1 MCSAT
6 VIKSKSSHSYCMC
19 VGPLCF
25 APYCLSVQLL
35 CNGCMVGHNSEIVTC
50 HIGMV
55 SHAITIKQISKYVWR
70 VSFTYASSSH
80 SMKDLIII
88 IYLFQGVASWLK
100 LFCGMQPHARPTG
113 AACPILSGLDC
124 HDVLRVLNS
133 GVMIQTTNV
142 VEA

>member
-1 MCSAT
+1 
-6 VIKSKSSHSYCMC
+6 
-19 VGPLCF
+19 
-25 APYCLSVQLL
+25 
-35 CNGCMVGHNSEIVTC
+35 MVGHNSEIVTC

-113 AACPILSGLDC
+113 AACPILSGVDC
-124 HDVLRVLNS
+124 HDVLRVPNS
-133 GVMIQTTNV
+133 GVMIQTKHV